1 MIKTLN
7 VRIKGNCLNL
17 IKGIYEKLTFN
28 IILNVRTF
36 HPLIPLV
43 FNKPQNLLGLLP
55 SPFICGETKAQ

>member
-28 IILNVRTF
+28 IILNGEGLKAFCLRSRTR
-36 HPLIPLV
+36 
-43 FNKPQNLLGLLP
+43 
-55 SPFICGETKAQ
+55 